1 MYFLYSVF
9 TFIGMLLLAPYYA
22 VQGFRRGKYWHNLRE
37 RLGRLPPELIARA
50 AGGEGAIWIHAV
62 SVGEV
67 LAALPFAR
75 ELKRRHP
82 ERKLFVSTTTDTGQ
96 RLARE
101 RLDFADGVFYFPLD
115 WSVAIRPAFRA
126 LRPGLIVIVETE
138 IWPNFMREARQR
150 CVPVVFVNARIS
162 ERSFRRTRRFSRWLS
177 GFFAR
182 VLGDATLFLA
192 QSEADAARLR
202 ELGAPAERVEV
213 TGNLKY
219 DGQPPVRGAFG
230 DWLAQE
236 IAAQERWPAL
246 VAGSVV
252 ADEEES
258 VLAGFDIVQRQ
269 WRRGLLIL
277 APRKPERFEAAAEL
291 ARERGW
297 KIVKRSAMDLAAPL
311 SEDADVILLDTIGE
325 LAGLYS
331 LADGVFVGGSL
342 VPAGGHNILEPAW
355 FGRVPVFG
363 PSMENFRDMA
373 QEFRSEG
380 AGLQVRSGEQLGK
393 AWVNLIQ
400 DPAGRER
407 MGRKGQ
413 EIAERNRGATAR
425 SIERIEAVLPS
436 ASGRGSA

>member
-1 MYFLYSVF
+1 MYFLYSVL
-9 TFIGMLLLAPYYA
+9 TFLAILLLAPYYA
-22 VQGFRRGKYWHNLRE
+22 VQGIRRGKYWHNLQE
-37 RLGRLPPELIARA
+37 RFGRLPPEIVPRA
-50 AGGEGAIWIHAV
+50 AGGKGAIWIHAV

-67 LAALPFAR
+67 LAALPLAR
-75 ELKRRHP
+75 ELKQRHP
-82 ERKLFVSTTTDTGQ
+82 QRELFISTTTDTGQ

-101 RLDFADGVFYFPLD
+101 RFDFSDGIFYFPLD
-115 WSVAIRPAFRA
+115 WNFAIRPVFRV
-126 LRPGLIVIVETE
+126 LRPGLIIIIETE
-138 IWPNFMREARQR
+138 IWPNFLREARR
-150 CVPVVFVNARIS
+150 REVPVVFVNARIS
-162 ERSFRRTRRFSRWLS
+162 DRSFRRTRFFARWLA

-192 QSEADAARLR
+192 QSEADASRLR
-202 ELGAPAERVEV
+202 ELGAPAERVEIA
-213 TGNLKY
+213 GNLKY

-230 DWLAQE
+230 NWLAKQV
-236 IAAQERWPAL
+236 AAQERWPVL

-252 ADEEES
+252 ADEEEP
-258 VLAGFDIVQRQ
+258 VIAGFDIVQRQ

-277 APRKPERFEAAAEL
+277 APRKPERFEAAAEI

-297 KIVKRSAMDLAAPL
+297 KIVTRSTMNLTAPL
-311 SEDADVILLDTIGE
+311 PDDADVILLDTIGE

-342 VPAGGHNILEPAW
+342 VHAGGHNILEPAW

-363 PSMENFRDMA
+363 PSMENFREMA

-380 AGLQVRSGEQLGK
+380 AGLQVRSGEQLGQ

-400 DPAGRER
+400 DPAGRDR

-425 SIERIEAVLPS
+425 SLERIEALI
-436 ASGRGSA
+436 ASRRGSL